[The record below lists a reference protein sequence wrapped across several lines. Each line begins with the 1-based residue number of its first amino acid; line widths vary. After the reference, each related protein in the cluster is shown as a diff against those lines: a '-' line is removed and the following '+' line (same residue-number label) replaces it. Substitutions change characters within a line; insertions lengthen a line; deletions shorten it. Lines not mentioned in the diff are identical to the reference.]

1 MEFLLGLNNHMDA
14 NPLYPGDWFKS
25 FIDYSNDY
33 SNKNGH
39 YFNNIDEMV
48 LCIGSIFRETDDK
61 WCRENINGYSH
72 SEDNKNNSL
81 SKSQTIYDEEKE
93 TPEFWYRFVGQMLI
107 HRYG

>member
-1 MEFLLGLNNHMDA
+1 MTNKEFLLELNNHMDK

-25 FIDYSNDY
+25 FIDYSN
-33 SNKNGH
+33 KNGH
-39 YFNNIDEMV
+39 SFKNTDEMI
-48 LCIGSIFRETDDK
+48 LYIGSIFRETDDK

-81 SKSQTIYDEEKE
+81 SKSKKIYDEEKE
-93 TPEFWYRFVGQMLI
+93 TLDFWYRFVGQMLI

>member
-1 MEFLLGLNNHMDA
+1 MSNKEFLQELNNHMDK
-14 NPLYPGDWFKS
+14 NPSFPGDWFKL
-25 FIDYSNDY
+25 FLEYC
-33 SNKNGH
+33 NKNSH
-39 YFNNIDEMV
+39 SFKNTDEMI
-48 LCIGSIFRETDDK
+48 LYIGSIFRETDDK

-72 SEDNKNNSL
+72 SENNKHNSL